1 MKLIAQIL
9 FAALAFTSLAHAD
22 VVVVVSAKSS
32 VAALSK
38 DQVADLYLGKS
49 QELGG
54 GSAALFDLPDG
65 ATKDAFYDKATGRSL
80 SQIKATWS
88 KLLFNGKGLPPKE
101 AASPAELKKAIAGN
115 PNAVGYLDSSA
126 VDGSVK
132 VVLKLN

>member
-1 MKLIAQIL
+1 MKFIAKVL
-9 FAALAFTSLAHAD
+9 LATIACTSLAYAD
-22 VVVVVSAKSS
+22 VVVVVSSKSS

-38 DQVADLYLGKS
+38 EQVADLYLGKS

-65 ATKDAFYDKATGRSL
+65 SVKDAFYDKATGRSL

-101 AASPAELKKAIAGN
+101 AANPGELKKAIAAN
-115 PNAVGYLDSSA
+115 PNAVGYLDSGA
-126 VDGSVK
+126 VDASVK